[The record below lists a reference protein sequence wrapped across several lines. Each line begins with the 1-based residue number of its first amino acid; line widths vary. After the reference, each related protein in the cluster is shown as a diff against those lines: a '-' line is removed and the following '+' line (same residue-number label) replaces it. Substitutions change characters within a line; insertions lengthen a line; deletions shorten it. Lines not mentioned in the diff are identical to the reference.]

1 MVKTTIA
8 NIRLAPQAGKYIFV
22 LIDGLELRVNRV
34 IKTLGQ
40 GAAML
45 RRQEVTFNS
54 GISTA
59 HVRVWVSG
67 RVALK

>member
-1 MVKTTIA
+1 MVSD
-8 NIRLAPQAGKYIFV
+8 NGS
-22 LIDGLELRVNRV
+22 LRVNRV

-45 RRQEVTFNS
+45 RRQEVTFSS